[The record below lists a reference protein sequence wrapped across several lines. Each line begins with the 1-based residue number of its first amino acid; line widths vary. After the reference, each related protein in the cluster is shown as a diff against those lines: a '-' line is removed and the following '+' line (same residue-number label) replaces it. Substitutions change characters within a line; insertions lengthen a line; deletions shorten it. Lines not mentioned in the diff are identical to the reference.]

1 MKGIV
6 GDQMLR
12 LALAKVQM
20 QPQVVRNM
28 VCVVGG
34 FHNPIRY

>member
-12 LALAKVQM
+12 LALAKVQV
-20 QPQVVRNM
+20 QPQVVRDM
-28 VCVVGG
+28 ICVVDG
-34 FHNPIRY
+34 FYWST